1 MFPYPPSTLSPPHR
15 PTRSLLLRPAPP
27 GSLLQVCDANG
38 EFFAYA
44 STLSAYV
51 YTKDGNLHEVLVGHT
66 YTITGLRF
74 HPTSEDLLAT
84 SSKDKTIKVWNVRTG
99 KSIFNFTI
107 RAEVFGLAWF
117 RSEKPRETMNLIFST
132 QHNLQLLDYSKPS
145 NSIIKRLDS
154 PVVCFEQSTSSIHLI
169 AIGCED
175 GSLIVVNRS
184 TNRSDKKQHDS
195 SVTGLAWD
203 NLSPGYF
210 LVALK
215 SGELFMRDGISN
227 KELVAFQKQSSGET
241 TVKWIPSVPGGFVT
255 VSDKTGVIREWN
267 VSQTSPTRL
276 LNTRKLH
283 FQSISFFPGE
293 KRALCTFSDGAVLI
307 YDVAQKR
314 QTWKTEGGH
323 AETIFDN
330 KFKSTDCN
338 VLATASYDT
347 TVKLWDV
354 RSRRCIKTLTGA
366 KGILYSVT
374 WSPDGLRLAA
384 SSSNGHIYIYNEGTG
399 TVEKDLEIHTQTAFR
414 VAWHPRDDNM
424 LASISEDRYLCI
436 FSMSGQIIRKFHHPA
451 ALYGVAWNALSP
463 NLMAVSSENGIV
475 YVWDLNVPKES
486 SSPMQLAKHN
496 AKAFN
501 VAWSPLDK
509 DLLLSSSD
517 DNTAILWNVSEGTK
531 LVVLKGHSACV
542 RGVCW
547 HPEIPHFV
555 LTGSWDSNIIGWD
568 TRDGTVIFRAN
579 YHHADVYGMD
589 IHPQRPNLLSTSSRD
604 TTIRLS
610 SLNAVF
616 PTFALQLLA
625 AQVSGGD
632 SSHLR
637 KSLRGG
643 KSQTLLSDLG
653 SMKSPAEKA
662 LAITNTLSVSGSMD
676 NLLHLY
682 RKAMGGQCD
691 QLPSLGLAHM
701 SSVPE
706 GLNTRAQEAEL
717 NRSIKFRGI
726 GGLKKDEALRE
737 AAMLHLGAGNAEAY
751 CEIMVEIGD
760 WNSAL
765 TVAPAVGLEYWADL
779 AKKRASEL
787 SLNGEGDSEAVPL
800 LLAANDTSAVVDL
813 YTRKGLYNEAFE
825 VLAVSGSGGYDELST
840 SSSSSK
846 GKPKGKA
853 EELPPPALLKKP
865 LLAPLKSGAGK
876 SPLKPLAPLTGAPTL
891 RGSPAAGV
899 GAGGAVSLS
908 GGLGNAD
915 LPLSPKDAEI
925 RRVRSAQAQTLRKS
939 ADCIAAACCFL
950 SVNDIRGAVTEL
962 LLADELEVAFGIA
975 TGPQQKHAA
984 ALLARRCEAH
994 LLWEAGAHFARL
1006 SGSREEIEL
1015 LGGRYRGSGTS
1026 DVDTF
1031 YTSLGLPSTADLER
1045 QCANSGNLAAG
1056 EDVAA
1061 RCRLLLL
1068 ARRPSE
1074 ALRAA
1079 LGEMKAVLKRPVW
1092 SMAELEP
1099 LLRALASCLT
1109 APSLES
1115 GERNEAR
1122 AYIAYLG
1129 GLRAAW
1135 AGHTPVVGFFF
1146 EKWREAMAAGPISD
1160 FPVPESV
1167 VNLQEL
1173 NYVAHTSDNTSL
1185 EKLGLLFTANPAPAR
1200 LEAAVQS
1207 ALVAGR
1213 ARSKLAGG
1221 QPNFP
1226 HNEIT
1231 PYASNLPSQGQSG
1244 GVPSAVSGM
1253 PVKTVPSQLD
1263 NGAMISQ
1270 AEDAML
1276 GRCGGHG
1283 L

>member
-1 MFPYPPSTLSPPHR
+1 VR
-15 PTRSLLLRPAPP
+15 PTLV
-27 GSLLQVCDANG
+27 GQVCDANS

-51 YTKDGNLHEVLVGHT
+51 YTKDRNLYEVLVGHT

-99 KSIFNFTI
+99 KAIFNFSI
-107 RAEVFGLAWF
+107 RAEVLGLEWY
-117 RSEKPRETMNLIFST
+117 RSDKPRETMNLIFAT

-145 NSIIKRLDS
+145 NSIIKRLDH
-154 PVVCFEQSTSSIHLI
+154 PVASFEQSLSSPNLI
-169 AIGCED
+169 AAGCED
-175 GSLIVVNRS
+175 GTLVVVNRS
-184 TNRSDKKQHDS
+184 TNRSDKKQYES
-195 SVTGLAWD
+195 AVTGLAWD
-203 NLSPGYF
+203 NLSPSYF

-215 SGELFMRDGISN
+215 SGELFMRDGLSN
-227 KELVAFQKQSSGET
+227 QELVAFQKQSSGET

-267 VSQTSPTRL
+267 VSQTSPMRL

-293 KRALCTFSDGAVLI
+293 KRALCTFSDGAVI
-307 YDVAQKR
+307 VYDVGQKR
-314 QTWKTEGGH
+314 QVWKTEGGH

-338 VLATASYDT
+338 VLATASYDM

-354 RSRRCIKTLTGA
+354 RSRRCIKSLTGA

-374 WSPDGLRLAA
+374 WSPDGSRLAA
-384 SSSNGHIYIYNEGTG
+384 SSSTGVIYIYNEGSG
-399 TVEKDLEIHTQTAFR
+399 AVEKELQIHTQTAYR
-414 VAWHPRDDNM
+414 VAWHPQDDNM

-436 FSMSGQIIRKFHHPA
+436 FSMSGQVIRKFHHPA
-451 ALYGVAWNALSP
+451 ALYGVAWNALSS
-463 NLMAVSSENGIV
+463 NLVAVASENGII

-486 SSPMQLAKHN
+486 STPRQLQKHN

-501 VAWSPLDK
+501 VAWSPLNK

-517 DNTAILWNVSEGTK
+517 DNTAILWNVPDGTK
-531 LVVLKGHSACV
+531 LAVLKGHTSCV

-568 TRDGTVIFRAN
+568 TRDGTVIFKAN

-616 PTFALQLLA
+616 PTFALRLLA
-625 AQVSGGD
+625 AQVSGAECTF
-632 SSHLR
+632 LK
-637 KSLRGG
+637 KSFRGA
-643 KSQTLLSDLG
+643 KSQALLSDLG
-653 SMKSPAEKA
+653 AMKSPAEQA
-662 LAITNTLSVSGSMD
+662 LAISNTFSVSGSMD

-682 RKAMGGQCD
+682 RNAVGEQCD
-691 QLPSLGLAHM
+691 QVPSLGLAHM
-701 SSVPE
+701 SSVPD

-737 AAMLHLGAGNAEAY
+737 AAMLHLSAGNAETY

-765 TVAPAVGLEYWADL
+765 TVAPAVSLEYWAAL
-779 AKKRASEL
+779 AKKRANGL
-787 SLNGEGDSEAVPL
+787 SGSGGGDSEAVPL

-813 YTRKGLYNEAFE
+813 YTKKGLYNEAFE
-825 VLAVSGSGGYDELST
+825 VLAVRGSGGYDELST
-840 SSSSSK
+840 ASLPSHA
-846 GKPKGKA
+846 GKSDLGGRQ
-853 EELPPPALLKKP
+853 EESPRPALLKKP
-865 LLAPLKSGAGK
+865 LLAPLKPVGSGK
-876 SPLKPLAPLTGAPTL
+876 SPLKPLAPLTGGLALGGPSAL
-891 RGSPAAGV
+891 GK
-899 GAGGAVSLS
+899 GASAMGGARDNPEVQ
-908 GGLGNAD
+908 
-915 LPLSPKDAEI
+915 LSPKDAEI
-925 RRVRSAQAQTLRKS
+925 RRVRSAQAQALRKS
-939 ADCIAAACCFL
+939 ADCVAAACCFL
-950 SVNDIRGAVTEL
+950 SVNDVRGAVTEL

-975 TGPQQKHAA
+975 SGPQLKHAA
-984 ALLARRCEAH
+984 ALLVHRCEVH
-994 LLWEAGAHFARL
+994 QLWEAGAHFARL
-1006 SGSREEIEL
+1006 SGSMEEVEL
-1015 LGGRYRGSGTS
+1015 LGGRYRGSGAG
-1026 DVDTF
+1026 DVDAF
-1031 YTSLGLPSTADLER
+1031 YASLGLPSVAELGR
-1045 QCANSGNLAAG
+1045 QCDAG
-1056 EDVAA
+1056 EAAAEGPGGVAA
-1061 RCRLLLL
+1061 QARVLLL
-1068 ARRPSE
+1068 ARRPGK
-1074 ALRAA
+1074 ALRVA
-1079 LGEMKAVLKRPVW
+1079 LDEMKTILKKPTWAMV
-1092 SMAELEP
+1092 ELEP
-1099 LLRALASCLT
+1099 LLKVLSACLPAIT
-1109 APSLES
+1109 PES
-1115 GERNEAR
+1115 GDRNEAR

-1129 GLRAAW
+1129 GLQAMW
-1135 AGHTPVVGFFF
+1135 AGHTPVVSFFF
-1146 EKWREAMAAGPISD
+1146 EKWREAVAAGPDVD
-1160 FPVPESV
+1160 FPVPAAV
-1167 VNLQEL
+1167 ANLQEL
-1173 NYVAHTSDNTSL
+1173 NYVAHTRDSTAL
-1185 EKLGLLFTANPAPAR
+1185 EKLGVLFAGSPAPGR
-1200 LEAAVQS
+1200 LEGAVHQ
-1207 ALVAGR
+1207 ALVNGR
-1213 ARSKLAGG
+1213 ARTKLAGE
-1221 QPNFP
+1221 QPNFV

-1231 PYASNLPSQGQSG
+1231 PYASNLPSQGQNG

-1253 PVKTVPSQLD
+1253 PVKTVPSQLE

-1276 GRCGGHG
+1276 GRSRGHG

>member
-1 MFPYPPSTLSPPHR
+1 M
-15 PTRSLLLRPAPP
+15 
-27 GSLLQVCDANG
+27 GQVCDANS

-51 YTKDGNLHEVLVGHT
+51 FTKDRDLQEVLVGHT

-84 SSKDKTIKVWNVRTG
+84 SSKDKTVKVWNVRTG
-99 KSIFNFTI
+99 KAIFNFSI
-107 RAEVFGLAWF
+107 RAEVLGLAWY
-117 RSEKPRETMNLIFST
+117 RSDKPRETMNLIFTT

-145 NSIIKRLDS
+145 NSIIKRLDH
-154 PVVCFEQSTSSIHLI
+154 PVASFEQSLSSPHLI
-169 AIGCED
+169 AVGCED
-175 GSLIVVNRS
+175 GTLVVVNRS
-184 TNRSDKKQHDS
+184 TNRSDKKQYES
-195 SVTGLAWD
+195 AVTGLAWD
-203 NLSPGYF
+203 NLSPSYF

-215 SGELFMRDGISN
+215 SGELFMRDGLSN
-227 KELVAFQKQSSGET
+227 QELVAFQKQSSGET

-293 KRALCTFSDGAVLI
+293 KRALCTFSDGAVI
-307 YDVAQKR
+307 VYDVGQKR
-314 QTWKTEGGH
+314 QVWKTEGGH

-338 VLATASYDT
+338 VLATASYDM

-354 RSRRCIKTLTGA
+354 RSRRCIKSLTGA

-374 WSPDGLRLAA
+374 WSPDGSRLAA
-384 SSSNGHIYIYNEGTG
+384 SSSNGIIYIYNEGSG
-399 TVEKDLEIHTQTAFR
+399 TVEKDLQIHTQTAFR
-414 VAWHPRDDNM
+414 VAWHPQDDNM

-436 FSMSGQIIRKFHHPA
+436 FSMNGQVIRKFHHPA
-451 ALYGVAWNALSP
+451 ALYGVAWNAQSS
-463 NLMAVSSENGIV
+463 NLVAVASENGII

-486 SSPMQLAKHN
+486 STPMQLQKHN

-501 VAWSPLDK
+501 VAWSPLNK

-517 DNTAILWNVSEGTK
+517 DNTAILWNVPDGTK
-531 LVVLKGHSACV
+531 LAILKGHTSCV

-568 TRDGTVIFRAN
+568 TRDGTVIFKAN

-616 PTFALQLLA
+616 PTFALRLLA
-625 AQVSGGD
+625 AQVSGAECTF
-632 SSHLR
+632 LT
-637 KSLRGG
+637 KSFRGA
-643 KSQTLLSDLG
+643 KSQALLRDLG
-653 SMKSPAEKA
+653 AMKSPAEKA
-662 LAITNTLSVSGSMD
+662 LAISNTFSVSGSMD

-682 RKAMGGQCD
+682 RNTVGEQCD
-691 QLPSLGLAHM
+691 QVPSLGLAHM
-701 SSVPE
+701 SSVPD
-706 GLNTRAQEAEL
+706 GLNSRAQEAEL
-717 NRSIKFRGI
+717 NRSIKFRGV

-737 AAMLHLGAGNAEAY
+737 AAMLHLSAGNAETY

-765 TVAPAVGLEYWADL
+765 TVAPAVSLEYWAAL
-779 AKKRASEL
+779 AKKRANGL
-787 SLNGEGDSEAVPL
+787 SGIGEGDSEAVPL

-813 YTRKGLYNEAFE
+813 YTKKGLYNEAFE
-825 VLAVSGSGGYDELST
+825 VLAVRGSGGYNELST
-840 SSSSSK
+840 ASLPSHTEKSDLD
-846 GKPKGKA
+846 GRR
-853 EELPPPALLKKP
+853 EETPRPALLKKP
-865 LLAPLKSGAGK
+865 LLAPLKPVGSGK
-876 SPLKPLAPLTGAPTL
+876 SPLKPLAPLTGLASGGQSALGGGAP
-891 RGSPAAGV
+891 V
-899 GAGGAVSLS
+899 AGGTRD
-908 GGLGNAD
+908 N
-915 LPLSPKDAEI
+915 PEQFSPKDTEI

-939 ADCIAAACCFL
+939 ADCVAAACCFL

-962 LLADELEVAFGIA
+962 FLADELEVAFGIA
-975 TGPQQKHAA
+975 SGQQLKHAA
-984 ALLARRCEAH
+984 TLLVHRCEVH
-994 LLWEAGAHFARL
+994 QLWEAGAHFARL
-1006 SGSREEIEL
+1006 SGSKEEVEL
-1015 LGGRYRGSGTS
+1015 LGGRYRGSGAG
-1026 DVDTF
+1026 DVDAF
-1031 YTSLGLPSTADLER
+1031 YASLGLPPVAELGR
-1045 QCANSGNLAAG
+1045 QCDASGVAAAG
-1056 EDVAA
+1056 AA
-1061 RCRLLLL
+1061 AQARLLLL
-1068 ARRPSE
+1068 ARRPGK
-1074 ALRAA
+1074 ALQVA
-1079 LGEMKAVLKRPVW
+1079 LDEMKTILKKPTWAMV
-1092 SMAELEP
+1092 ELEP
-1099 LLRALASCLT
+1099 LLKVLSACLPAIT
-1109 APSLES
+1109 LES
-1115 GERNEAR
+1115 GDRNKAR

-1129 GLRAAW
+1129 GLKAMW

-1146 EKWREAMAAGPISD
+1146 EKWREAVSAGPDVD
-1160 FPVPESV
+1160 FPVPAAV

-1173 NYVAHTSDNTSL
+1173 NYVAHTRDSTAL
-1185 EKLGLLFTANPAPAR
+1185 EKLGVLFAGSPAPGR
-1200 LEAAVQS
+1200 LEGAVHQ
-1207 ALVAGR
+1207 ALVNGR
-1213 ARSKLAGG
+1213 ARTKLAGE

-1231 PYASNLPSQGQSG
+1231 PYASNLPSQGQNG
-1244 GVPSAVSGM
+1244 GEPSAVSGM
-1253 PVKTVPSQLD
+1253 PVKTVPSQLE

-1276 GRCGGHG
+1276 GRSRGHG